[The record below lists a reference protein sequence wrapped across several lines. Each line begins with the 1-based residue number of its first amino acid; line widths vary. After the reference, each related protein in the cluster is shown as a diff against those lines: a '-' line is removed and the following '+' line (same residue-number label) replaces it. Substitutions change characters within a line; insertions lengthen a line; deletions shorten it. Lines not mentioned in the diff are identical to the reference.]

1 VKGLRRFAALV
12 ALVALSACA
21 TRPPAPTHAPYR
33 APPVVRP
40 YQRPHVQPPERSRPP
55 PPAAAP
61 APEGADIPLSALP
74 GWYAE
79 DYSAALNAFV
89 AGCSVSRDPAV
100 AAVCRDARETGP
112 LPQGGARLFLERNFR
127 AHRVGDTGLLTA
139 YFVPEY
145 EGRETPEPPFTAAV
159 RPRPS
164 GLEARRPMG
173 DRAAIEAT
181 PPEQALAWMKPEDL
195 FIMQIQGSG
204 VLDLP
209 DGRRLKASVSVTN
222 GLPFV
227 AIGGILRQR
236 GDLPAK
242 GASGDAIRT
251 WLAEHRGPE
260 ADAVMDQNPRY
271 VFFGITPDDGRE
283 PAGTAGI
290 PLVAGR
296 SIAIDP
302 GFHDFGGAYWIDADS
317 AALNGAPALYR
328 RLVVAL
334 DTGGAI
340 KGPVRADLYLG
351 RGPQAGDEAGRVKHV
366 LKLYALVPIQ
376 P

>member
-1 VKGLRRFAALV
+1 MRGLRRFATPI

-21 TRPPAPTHAPYR
+21 TRPPAPIHAPYR
-33 APPVVRP
+33 PRP
-40 YQRPHVQPPERSRPP
+40 AERAYERPPERPRPLIAP
-55 PPAAAP
+55 TAP
-61 APEGADIPLSALP
+61 APEGEDIPLSALP

-79 DYSAALNAFV
+79 DYSAALRAFV
-89 AGCSVSRDPAV
+89 AGCAASRDSGV
-100 AAVCRDARETGP
+100 ATVCRDARETGP
-112 LPQGGARLFLERNFR
+112 LPEGGARLFLERNFR
-127 AHRVGDTGLLTA
+127 ARRVGDQGVLTA

-145 EGRETPEPPFTAAV
+145 EARETPEPPFTAAV

-164 GLEARRPMG
+164 GIEALRPMG
-173 DRAAIEAT
+173 DRVAIEAT

-195 FIMQIQGSG
+195 FVMQIQGSG

-242 GASGDAIRT
+242 GGSGDAIRT
-251 WLAEHRGPE
+251 WLADHRGPE
-260 ADAVMDQNPRY
+260 ADTVMDQNPRY
-271 VFFGITPDDGRE
+271 VFFGIGPDDGRE
-283 PAGTAGI
+283 PPGTAGI

-328 RLVVAL
+328 RLVMAL

-351 RGPQAGDEAGRVKHV
+351 RGPQAGDEAGRVRHV
-366 LKLYALVPIQ
+366 LKLYALVPVQ

>member
-1 VKGLRRFAALV
+1 LRRFAALV

-21 TRPPAPTHAPYR
+21 TRPPAPIHAPYR
-33 APPVVRP
+33 PRPAERPHQRP
-40 YQRPHVQPPERSRPP
+40 YEPPERPRPP
-55 PPAAAP
+55 ATP
-61 APEGADIPLSALP
+61 APEGEDTPLSALP

-79 DYSAALNAFV
+79 DYSAALQAFV
-89 AGCSVSRDPAV
+89 AGCAASRDPGI
-100 AAVCRDARETGP
+100 AAICRDARETGP
-112 LPQGGARLFLERNFR
+112 MAQGGARLFLERSFR
-127 AHRVGDTGLLTA
+127 ARRIGDEGVLTA

-145 EGRETPEPPFTAAV
+145 EARETPEPPFTAAV

-164 GLEARRPMG
+164 GIEALRPMG

-181 PPEQALAWMKPEDL
+181 PPEQALAWMKPEEL

-227 AIGGILRQR
+227 PIAGILRQR
-236 GDLPAK
+236 GELAAK
-242 GASGDAIRT
+242 GGSGDAIRT

-271 VFFGITPDDGRE
+271 VFFVVAPDDGRE

-302 GFHDFGGAYWIDADS
+302 GYHDFGGAYWIDADS
-317 AALNGAPALYR
+317 PTLSGAPALYR
-328 RLVVAL
+328 RLVMAL

-351 RGPQAGDEAGRVKHV
+351 RGPQAGDEAGRVRHV
-366 LKLYALVPIQ
+366 LRLYALVPAQ